1 MTSQVACGNEPLQVF
16 EFKSFIRG
24 YHAYQDLWSPQL
36 GDVLPIEREPTN
48 LEDKFAVAVK
58 LEGRVVGHLQFNRA
72 STVSPFLNRSVNKG
86 TVEVTGERINR
97 GAGYGLEIPCKY
109 RLYG

>member
-1 MTSQVACGNEPLQVF
+1 MASQVACGNEPLEVF

-36 GDVLPIEREPTN
+36 GDMLSIKREPTN

-58 LEGRVVGHLQFNRA
+58 LEDWQCYWQRTFVNFPVQVLFVSAINKVGLM
-72 STVSPFLNRSVNKG
+72 
-86 TVEVTGERINR
+86 
-97 GAGYGLEIPCKY
+97 
-109 RLYG
+109 